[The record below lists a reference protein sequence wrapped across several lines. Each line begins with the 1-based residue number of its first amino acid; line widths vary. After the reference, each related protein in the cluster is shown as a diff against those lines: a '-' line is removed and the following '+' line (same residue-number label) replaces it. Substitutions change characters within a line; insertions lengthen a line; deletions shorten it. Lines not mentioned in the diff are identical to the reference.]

1 MMYDIKWQEM
11 LCSDFYDLLLQLTYF
26 LLLGVQTSLQ
36 TVLVLSQLGDL
47 TVDFVDN
54 YTEMSHLLKKLAF
67 AEVYILLSNNQVT
80 LLGVVSLRY
89 CEFYKA

>member
-1 MMYDIKWQEM
+1 M
-11 LCSDFYDLLLQLTYF
+11 
-26 LLLGVQTSLQ
+26 
-36 TVLVLSQLGDL
+36 
-47 TVDFVDN
+47 DFVDN